1 MEITCLSPQYDG
13 PHLRGRQSSQRAQR
27 LSFWPGF
34 LRWENQTNSSVPRS
48 GTIGALKSA
57 SYTEALL
64 NPSSEAVVVEYNDD
78 LPRERDSSLNRFPL
92 SGNLVKDSEASVSSS
107 EAGERLS

>member
-1 MEITCLSPQYDG
+1 MSLTPVRWSPPTGQAELTESSEII
-13 PHLRGRQSSQRAQR
+13 
-27 LSFWPGF
+27 F
-34 LRWENQTNSSVPRS
+34 LAWFSEMGKPDQSSVPRS